1 MAEEHQLNPFSAE
14 ALLISVL
21 PAFAISF
28 SSQLALEANCVCV
41 CVCACA
47 RFAGMPIAGGNGN
60 NLDILW

>member
-28 SSQLALEANCVCV
+28 SSQLAL
-41 CVCACA
+41 
-47 RFAGMPIAGGNGN
+47 RS
-60 NLDILW
+60 